1 MIRLME
7 EFPDFRFAVSSA
19 QQFLWVKQYYPV
31 VYDQI
36 KTYVKKGQF
45 ILVGGTWVEMDGNL
59 PSGEAFIRQFF
70 YGQKFF
76 QEEFGIR

>member
-7 EFPDFRFAVSSA
+7 EYPDYRFVASSA
-19 QQFLWVKQYYPV
+19 QQFSWVKEYYPV
-31 VYDQI
+31 IYDQI
-36 KTYVKKGQF
+36 KKFVKNGQF

-59 PSGEAFIRQFF
+59 PSGESFIRQFL

-76 QEEFGIR
+76 EEEFGQR